1 MAAQQ
6 KIITVF
12 GGTGFIGR
20 HIVYALARTGAQIRV
35 ATRRPQS
42 AYFLRPAGDV
52 GQVVPIFCNIHDG
65 ASVARALRGATHAVN
80 LIGALF
86 EKGKNGSFEKLHHHA
101 PKRMA
106 EQAAEAGLESFIHIS
121 ALGSSTQS
129 ASKYSRTKALG
140 ENAVMQAF
148 PRSVVLRPSVV
159 FGPEDDFFNRFASMA
174 RISPFLPVVGEGT
187 TKIQPVYV
195 GDIARAVKNIIT
207 SPCPQQFAGHT
218 YELGGPETLTF
229 RQCLER
235 MQSITG
241 QDAKIIA
248 LPVSVAK
255 LVAVLSSPLPQPA
268 LTLDQ
273 IKNLQTDNI
282 LSGHYPVLEDLGI
295 TPTALNAILP
305 SYLIQ
310 YKKIA

>member
-1 MAAQQ
+1 MTQQQ

-35 ATRRPQS
+35 ATRVPQR

-52 GQVVPIFCNIHDG
+52 GQVVPVACNIHDG
-65 ASVARALRGATHAVN
+65 ASVAQALRGATHAVN
-80 LIGALF
+80 LVGALV
-86 EKGKNGSFEKLHHHA
+86 EKGKNGGFEKLHHHA
-101 PKRMA
+101 PKRIA
-106 EQAAEAGLESFIHIS
+106 EQAAEANLESFIHIS
-121 ALGSSTQS
+121 ALGASTQS

-148 PRSVVLRPSVV
+148 ALSIVLRPSVV
-159 FGPEDDFFNRFASMA
+159 FGPEDDFFNRFAAMA
-174 RISPFLPVVGEGT
+174 RISPFLPVVGAGA
-187 TKIQPVYV
+187 TKFQPVYV
-195 GDIARAVKNIIT
+195 GDIARAVKNIIAN
-207 SPCPQQFAGHT
+207 PCPQKFAGHT

-235 MQSITG
+235 LQSITG
-241 QDAKIIA
+241 QNATIMP
-248 LPVSVAK
+248 LPVPVAK
-255 LVAVLSSPLPQPA
+255 LAALLSSPLPEPA

-282 LSGHYPVLEDLGI
+282 LSGHYPTLEDLGI